1 MFLVDLE
8 TCDSC
13 AQATFCAELR
23 QDEQYAFTR
32 FAPKWFAAS
41 RTISTE
47 NQQNWAR
54 HGVSCSSWSRRNTSY

>member
-47 NQQNWAR
+47 NQQN
-54 HGVSCSSWSRRNTSY
+54 